1 MRHSR
6 SAQFAAAQADAA
18 GIPVAARWNSVS
30 SDPNDPLA
38 VAVRARTLS
47 LAFRPPVADRI
58 AELERRCQGRS
69 VLDIGAVAHDSLR
82 MDSPTWLHGRLAA
95 AAASCLAV
103 DILPDGVE
111 AMRARGFD
119 AVVHDL
125 SNGVGPLAARGPFE
139 VIVAGEIIEHVPDQG
154 MLFRTAQELLAE
166 DGELVITTPNPFAP
180 KRTAAGRR
188 GIVWENTD
196 HILLAFP
203 TGIAELAQ
211 RHGLRLAEAFTVVD
225 PTPSRQPRKVAAR
238 ALRTVRGRGWQPT
251 GFATTGEL
259 HAVRVPT
266 GRAVRAPGRDWFVGE
281 TFVYVVRRP
290 TNAGG

>member
-166 DGELVITTPNPFAP
+166 DGELVITTPSD
-180 KRTAAGRR
+180 RER
-188 GIVWENTD
+188 
-196 HILLAFP
+196 LLP
-203 TGIAELAQ
+203 T
-211 RHGLRLAEAFTVVD
+211 LAEAFTVVD
-225 PTPSRQPRKVAAR
+225 PAPSRQPRKVAAR

-251 GFATTGEL
+251 GFATTGEV

>member
-18 GIPVAARWNSVS
+18 GIPVGARWNSVS

-203 TGIAELAQ
+203 A
-211 RHGLRLAEAFTVVD
+211 
-225 PTPSRQPRKVAAR
+225 PSRQPRKVAAR

-251 GFATTGEL
+251 GFATTGEV